1 MMKIIYLSKD
11 ERLVMLHYLLKLLK
25 LTTSIE
31 ECKGYSYI
39 EKLAKQFDMLDD
51 LRKADLMDEN
61 IASII
66 FSDSDSETQHFFKD
80 VIIYFLNGYGNRR
93 VNYSSSAW
101 VYVIDTIYLHSLYIF
116 SSNWYTIYHDFKDP
130 LDNES
135 YKIFNVA
142 SCADSIFPKIKEEI
156 IPEKMPPVSI
166 HRQTN
171 KNVLDYPQ
179 QQGMINNEILFK
191 DI

>member
-1 MMKIIYLSKD
+1 MKIIYLSRD

-25 LTTSIE
+25 LTTHIE
-31 ECKGYSYI
+31 ECKGYSYV
-39 EKLAKQFDMLDD
+39 EKVAKQFEMLDE

-61 IASII
+61 LASII

-101 VYVIDTIYLHSLYIF
+101 VYVINTIYLHSLYIF
-116 SSNWYTIYHDFKDP
+116 TSDWYTTYHDFKDP
-130 LDNES
+130 LDNEN
-135 YKIFNVA
+135 YKLFNVN
-142 SCADSIFPKIKEEI
+142 SCTESIIPKVKEEI
-156 IPEKMPPVSI
+156 IPEKTPPVTI
-166 HRQTN
+166 QRQTN
-171 KNVLDYPQ
+171 NNVFDYPQ
-179 QQGMINNEILFK
+179 QGMVNNEILFK